1 MKCKALFSILI
12 FFAFVGSKGQ
22 SLPNITYQDYGFNK
36 QVSQVEQIFYSIDGD
51 SIEKVEKVIHR
62 FNPEGN
68 ISSYENQSFLDES
81 WAKSKAVY
89 KNNRLH
95 QEIWEHSNPYLN
107 RKYTYRYDKQGKITE
122 EKIRFK
128 DGSKSYIKFHYKNNL
143 LNEIE
148 ADIDGTKSI
157 TERHYSQK
165 ENLYKEIHRQK
176 VPGEADII
184 TNYFYLEDR
193 EIISYV
199 EPQSYFYATVYLK
212 DAMGNEFSEI
222 KFRLI
227 EDSTVQSKLIKGIQR
242 FEEEAP
248 TDNLPFGLK
257 QYAEQTLQAYNK
269 NKDELIPFNMKLFL
283 RDKYNNI
290 ITEAEVDVK
299 TKTIVGIGFFK
310 IEYADGST
318 TGTTNFLHKK
328 LHIFEALLQQYLP

>member
-1 MKCKALFSILI
+1 MKCKTVFSILI

-22 SLPNITYQDYGFNK
+22 SLPNISYQDYGFNK

-62 FNPEGN
+62 FNSDGK
-68 ISSYENQSFLDES
+68 ISAFENQSFLDES

-107 RKYTYRYDKQGKITE
+107 RTYTYKYNKQGKITE

-128 DGSKSYIKFHYKNNL
+128 DGSKSHIKFHYKNNL

-148 ADIDGTKSI
+148 ADIDGTQSI

-165 ENLYKEIHRQK
+165 GNLYKEMHRQK
-176 VPGEADII
+176 VLGEDDII
-184 TNYFYLEDR
+184 TNYFYLENR
-193 EIISYV
+193 EIISYL
-199 EPQSYFYATVYLK
+199 EPQSYFYATVYQT
-212 DAMGNEFSEI
+212 DAMGNEVSEI
-222 KFRLI
+222 KFKLI
-227 EDSTVQSKLIKGIQR
+227 EDSTAQGKLMKGIHR
-242 FEEEAP
+242 FEKEAP

-257 QYAEQTLQAYNK
+257 QYTEQTLQAYNK
-269 NKDELIPFNMKLFL
+269 NKDELILFNMKLFL
-283 RDKYNNI
+283 RDEHNNS